1 MRRLSSSYTYFYKRI
16 FPWLW
21 FGFLAVIVLIVA
33 TSSLTRHASVM
44 PFLIGP
50 AFMAVLGFVL
60 YRKLIADLVDEVWL
74 AGDMLLV
81 KNRGDEISVGL
92 RDIVNV
98 NAVSVTNP
106 RRITLMLR
114 SATRMGQHISF
125 MPAIQS
131 GSFVSSFKPDPIAS
145 ELIARVDAL
154 RTHAP

>member
-1 MRRLSSSYTYFYKRI
+1 MRRLSSRSTYFYKRI

-21 FGFLAVIVLIVA
+21 FGFLALIVLIVA
-33 TSSLTRHASVM
+33 YASRGRHTPLLPM
-44 PFLIGP
+44 LIGP
-50 AFMAVLGFVL
+50 AFMAVVGFVL

-74 AGDMLLV
+74 ASDVLLV

-98 NAVSVTNP
+98 NAVTVTNP
-106 RRITLMLR
+106 RRITLLLR
-114 SATRMGQHISF
+114 HATRLGQHISF
-125 MPAIQS
+125 MPAIQL

-154 RTHAP
+154 RTTAP

>member
-1 MRRLSSSYTYFYKRI
+1 MRRLSSRSTYFYKRI

-21 FGFLAVIVLIVA
+21 FGFLALIVLVLA
-33 TSSLTRHASVM
+33 YSLRGRHAPVL

-74 AGDMLLV
+74 AGDLLLV
-81 KNRGDEISVGL
+81 KNHGDEISIGL

-98 NAVSVTNP
+98 NAVTITNP

-114 SATRMGQHISF
+114 NATRLGQHVSF
-125 MPAIQS
+125 MPAIQA
-131 GSFVSSFKPDPIAS
+131 GTFVSSFKPDPIAS

-154 RTHAP
+154 RTTAP

>member
-33 TSSLTRHASVM
+33 SSSLARHASVM

-92 RDIVNV
+92 RDVVNV
-98 NAVSVTNP
+98 NAISVTNP

-114 SATRMGQHISF
+114 NDTRMGQHISF